1 MYIYVICIYMY
12 IYIYIYNI
20 YVYIYIYICCYA
32 VMLSRSSEL
41 ICLCALVFS
50 DLFKTHFVL

>member
-1 MYIYVICIYMY
+1 MYIYVY

-20 YVYIYIYICCYA
+20 YVYIYICCYA